1 MADGHPGQRRRTKRG
16 VMTIG
21 LDGVITSINPAAA
34 PLSSL
39 RETVSWPG
47 IYIPAGFLFDGTE
60 KHCALS
66 SSASEKDRGPVR
78 LRRRGYREYA
88 EKY

>member
-1 MADGHPGQRRRTKRG
+1 MADDHLGQRRRTKKG

-39 RETVSWPG
+39 WETVSWPG
-47 IYIPAGFLFDGTE
+47 IYIPAAFLFDGPE
-60 KHCALS
+60 KHCVS
-66 SSASEKDRGPVR
+66 SFSASEKDRGPVC
-78 LRRRGYREYA
+78 LRRQGYREYA